1 MTLLVRESDHPELTQ
16 LLNQYP
22 VKYSLL
28 NPRHILELKLHLYL
42 CHRHL
47 QVLSFISD
55 PHHHHHLQVLS
66 FISDLLHHHHHHQD
80 PAIHEAGGRVEENWW
95 SLAINFREKK
105 LTPEET
111 AELKRDW
118 RRFLEEYKAELSKI
132 LEKDPLSDKF
142 PCNNCDK
149 LVTRQGFIRHLTLQG
164 CSAMK
169 PEVKWGNYFKMFS
182 NKFV

>member
-55 PHHHHHLQVLS
+55 PHHHHH
-66 FISDLLHHHHHHQD
+66 HHQD
-80 PAIHEAGGRVEENWW
+80 PAIHEAGGRVDENWW
-95 SLAINFREKK
+95 SLAINFRRKK

-142 PCNNCDK
+142 PCNNVDK
-149 LVTRQGFIRHLTLQG
+149 LVTRQGYIRHLTLQG
-164 CSAMK
+164 CSEMK
-169 PEVKWGNYFKMFS
+169 PEVKLC
-182 NKFV
+182 